1 MQNKNNEISMSNNNL
16 FLQVPNSD
24 MVLISLMAK
33 KMGWTIETSESM
45 LEKFIS
51 TRPSNVP
58 LSDEEIMDEVRSVR
72 YCKDETD
79 N

>member
-1 MQNKNNEISMSNNNL
+1 MSNNNL
-16 FLQVPNSD
+16 FLQVPTSD

-51 TRPSNVP
+51 TRPNNVP

>member
-1 MQNKNNEISMSNNNL
+1 MSNNNL
-16 FLQVPNSD
+16 FLQVPTSD

-72 YCKDETD
+72 YCEDETD